1 MGEEKTVKRTIISI
15 AVVGLLSL
23 HPLAQAQTLNDVLK
37 KMDEA
42 SAHFQAARADFVFDQ
57 YQRVVDE
64 HDIQKGTVYYRRSG
78 QQIEM
83 MAEFKAPET
92 KFVLYRNDLL
102 QVYEPKIDQ
111 VMQYSTGKNREQVE
125 SFLVLGFGGSG
136 QDLLKSFD
144 VAYQGREN
152 ADNTPAAKLQL
163 VPKNEKTRSNFPEII
178 LWIDMS
184 TGISVQQK
192 LVQTQGD
199 YRVAK
204 YSAINLKPR
213 IDKDVF
219 QLKTT
224 KKTQFVSPRG

>member
-23 HPLAQAQTLNDVLK
+23 HSLAEAQTLNDVLK

-92 KFVLYRNDLL
+92 KFVLYKNDLL

-111 VMQYSTGKNREQVE
+111 VMQYSTGANREQVE

-144 VAYQGREN
+144 VAYQGQEN